1 MDGILVA
8 YSGEIFIKSER
19 IRRRFEK
26 KLVENIKHNLKGR
39 AIEFQL
45 VKMRG
50 RIFIQTNDIEDACKA
65 LEPIF
70 GIAWIAPCY
79 HLSTSNLEEIV
90 EFCKRN
96 YRDWLKVGEKFAVE
110 VRREGRHPYTSQ
122 QLAREVGSVIRR
134 KVDLSNPD
142 KKIYIEVRGDETF
155 IYLQKLQALYGL
167 PVGTAGKVISL
178 ISGGIDSPV
187 SSIRMMKR
195 GCEVVLLHFHSFPLV
210 SNASIEK
217 VKELAHLMRKFQ
229 RRITLYLIPFG
240 EIQMKIKTKVE
251 AQYRIV
257 IYRRLML
264 RIAEKVAQLEGAK
277 AIVTGESLAQVSS
290 QTLQNICVIE
300 GATSLPIFRPLIGM
314 DKEEI
319 INEAKR
325 FGTYEIS
332 IRPQED
338 CCQLFV
344 PKHPT
349 TQAQLE
355 KILELERRIK
365 VEKLVEEALSRAE
378 KIIID

>member
-19 IRRRFEK
+19 TRRNFER
-26 KLVENIKHNLKGR
+26 KLVDNIKHNLKAR

-45 VKMRG
+45 KKMRG
-50 RIFIQTNDIEDACKA
+50 RIFIRTNQIKEACKA
-65 LEPIF
+65 LEPVF
-70 GIAWIAPCY
+70 GIAWMAPCY
-79 HLSTSNLEEIV
+79 HLSTSNLNEIV
-90 EFCKRN
+90 EFCRKN
-96 YRDWLKVGEKFAVE
+96 YKHWLNVGEKFAVDA
-110 VRREGRHPYTSQ
+110 RREGKHPYTSQ
-122 QLAREVGSVIRR
+122 QLAREIGNVIRR

-155 IYLQKLQALYGL
+155 IYLQKFNALRGL

-210 SNASIEK
+210 SRASIEK
-217 VKELAHLMRKFQ
+217 VKELAQIMRKFQ
-229 RRITLYLIPFG
+229 KRIVLYLIPFG
-240 EIQMKIKTKVE
+240 EIQMKIKAKVD

-264 RIAEKVAQLEGAK
+264 KIAERIAQLEGAK

-290 QTLQNICVIE
+290 QTLQNIYVIE
-300 GATSLPIFRPLIGM
+300 EATSFPIFRPLIGM

-319 INEAKR
+319 VREAKR

-344 PKHPT
+344 PRHPT
-349 TQAQLE
+349 TQAQLKKVLEFE
-355 KILELERRIK
+355 KKIK
-365 VEKLVEEALSRAE
+365 VEELVEEALSMAE
-378 KIIID
+378 KIVIG